1 MKVLSNISG
10 ALLRGLLLTLFVF
23 APSLRGMAEEPR
35 VEAPSP
41 EETVPPVGPGDGE
54 EVPEEMVEFLLMME
68 LLDDYGDV
76 IDVEV
81 EVSDEEQ
88 KE

>member
-1 MKVLSNISG
+1 M
-10 ALLRGLLLTLFVF
+10 
-23 APSLRGMAEEPR
+23 
-35 VEAPSP
+35 EAPSP